1 MRNHRLLFAPTL
13 FALALACAGDPGA
26 EVESRRGDYTA
37 TLQSFVVQDDPGTG
51 TQRIVLDVLVDWSG
65 RKSLPGLTLDV
76 SMADPAGTEKVRRRV
91 WIETAQLR
99 RGGEQLALVLDGL
112 PWEPGDGF
120 FVEVR
125 SRVPAAERGQYR
137 EFGATAPAAPG
148 S

>member
-1 MRNHRLLFAPTL
+1 MRVLRALLAPTL
-13 FALALACAGDPGA
+13 AAFALACAGDPGA
-26 EVESRRGDYTA
+26 EIESRRREYIA

-51 TQRIVLDVLVDWSG
+51 AQRIVLDVLVEWSG
-65 RKSLPGLTLDV
+65 KEPLPGLTLDV
-76 SMADPAGTEKVRRRV
+76 SMADPAGAEKVERRI

-112 PWEPGDGF
+112 PWQPGDGF

-125 SRVPAAERGQYR
+125 PTVPIAERGEYR
-137 EFGATAPAAPG
+137 EFGAAAAG

>member
-1 MRNHRLLFAPTL
+1 MRTLRPFASIL
-13 FALALACAGDPGA
+13 VAAALACGGDPGA
-26 EVESRRGDYTA
+26 EVASRRAEYTA

-51 TQRIVLDVLVDWSG
+51 AQRIVLDVLVDWTG
-65 RKSLPGLTLDV
+65 REPLPGLTLDV
-76 SMADPAGTEKVRRRV
+76 SMADPTGAEKVQRRV

-112 PWEPGDGF
+112 PWQPGDGF

-125 SRVPAAERGQYR
+125 AAVPAAERGEYR
-137 EFGATAPAAPG
+137 EFGAGG

>member
-1 MRNHRLLFAPTL
+1 MRNRRLLPPTL
-13 FALALACAGDPGA
+13 FALALALGCGGDPGA
-26 EVESRRGDYTA
+26 GIESKRAGYTA

-65 RKSLPGLTLDV
+65 REPLPGLTLDV

-91 WIETAQLR
+91 WIETAHLR

-112 PWEPGDGF
+112 PWQPGDGF

-125 SRVPAAERGQYR
+125 SRVPTAERGDYR
-137 EFGATAPAAPG
+137 EFGAAGPG